1 MKITKYYFNIY
12 YYNVDLKQLC
22 FLEMEGVIMKYP
34 NINLNERNYNTLN
47 FEPSDD
53 DLKKIE
59 EEVDKILNKDQN

>member
-12 YYNVDLKQLC
+12 YYNEDLKQLC
-22 FLEMEGVIMKYP
+22 FLKMEGVIMKYP
-34 NINLNERNYNTLN
+34 TININEKNYNTLN

-59 EEVDKILNKDQN
+59 EEVDKILSKDQN

>member
-22 FLEMEGVIMKYP
+22 FLKMEGVIMKCP

-47 FEPSDD
+47 FEPSDE

-59 EEVDKILNKDQN
+59 EEVDKILSKDQN